1 VRKKLS
7 LAELAKRVLSWS
19 AIANLVQPTPTRRTF
34 QMSRGHRTVA
44 SFFLAAALFAPVVFS
59 GCSARASYRVY
70 DPGHEDY
77 HVWDSN
83 EGVYYQRWEVETHR
97 DHRDFGKRNADEQ
110 KEYWNWRHGHA
121 DEKH

>member
-1 VRKKLS
+1 
-7 LAELAKRVLSWS
+7 
-19 AIANLVQPTPTRRTF
+19 
-34 QMSRGHRTVA
+34 MSRGHRTVA

-83 EGVYYQRWEVETHR
+83 EDQAYRAYLGDQHIKYRSYSTLGRRRQTT
-97 DHRDFGKRNADEQ
+97 
-110 KEYWNWRHGHA
+110 YWNYRHTQG
-121 DEKH
+121 K